1 VTSAVTYRLTSICA
15 ENKTYRCD
23 LIIKR
28 PILFLPSQSARERL
42 TLNINEYPYEL
53 KVISWWPSQSGF
65 KERN

>member
-53 KVISWWPSQSGF
+53 KVIS
-65 KERN
+65 